1 MRRRLTLGSLALM
14 TTLPLVAAQ
23 TEGADTET
31 GGSGLFLIAV
41 LAIVGVLVGLA
52 MVYAWRFQRCPSDKI
67 LVIYGITGSNAA
79 GGTRAAECIH
89 GGGKFVIP
97 LVQDY
102 AYLDLKPMTI
112 DIPLKNALSQQNIRV
127 DVPSTFTI
135 GISTTPEVMQNAAE
149 RLLGLS
155 LKDIED
161 MAREIIF
168 GQLRLTIATLTI
180 EQINQDRDEFNAL
193 IAMNVEP
200 ELNKVGLYLINVNI
214 ADIYD
219 EADYIKSIGMKAAAE
234 AIATA
239 KVDVAN
245 AERDGDIGESDAV
258 RERTIR
264 VAENEAQAEKGRKAA
279 EADQRIFVQEQE
291 AVAVSGENESRARIA
306 ETNANLAEAE
316 ATARQRS
323 EVAQRLADVK
333 IQQAQ
338 FDLETERLRA
348 EEIAR
353 EEIAK
358 QQIVIASEAEAER
371 QRQIARGEADAI
383 LAKYNAEAEGTE
395 AVLAAKARGYE
406 ALVQAANGDARSAAT
421 LLMVEKLESIVA
433 QQAKAISNLKIDKI
447 TVWDSAGGSNE
458 GSSTS
463 NFVSSLYQSLPP
475 FHDVARMAGIDLPD
489 YLGSMAEETK
499 TE

>member
-1 MRRRLTLGSLALM
+1 MPSPNRTSELR
-14 TTLPLVAAQ
+14 
-23 TEGADTET
+23 TEHLHD
-31 GGSGLFLIAV
+31 
-41 LAIVGVLVGLA
+41 
-52 MVYAWRFQRCPSDKI
+52 
-67 LVIYGITGSNAA
+67 
-79 GGTRAAECIH
+79 
-89 GGGKFVIP
+89 
-97 LVQDY
+97 
-102 AYLDLKPMTI
+102 
-112 DIPLKNALSQQNIRV
+112 
-127 DVPSTFTI
+127 

-168 GQLRLTIATLTI
+168 GQLGLTIATLTI
-180 EQINQDRDEFNAL
+180 EQIDQDRDEFNAL

-214 ADIYD
+214 TDIYD
-219 EADYIKSIGMKAAAE
+219 EADYIKSIGMKGAPE

-279 EADQRIFVQEQE
+279 EADPERIFVREQE

-333 IQQAQ
+333 KIQQAQ

-358 QQIVIASEAEAER
+358 QQIVIASDFKAER

-447 TVWDSAGGSNE
+447 TSG
-458 GSSTS
+458 TP
-463 NFVSSLYQSLPP
+463 L
-475 FHDVARMAGIDLPD
+475 VARMRGPRPRTSSRASTRASSLP
-489 YLGSMAEETK
+489 
-499 TE
+499 

>member
-1 MRRRLTLGSLALM
+1 MK
-14 TTLPLVAAQ
+14 
-23 TEGADTET
+23 GA
-31 GGSGLFLIAV
+31 V
-41 LAIVGVLVGLA
+41 
-52 MVYAWRFQRCPSDKI
+52 
-67 LVIYGITGSNAA
+67 
-79 GGTRAAECIH
+79 
-89 GGGKFVIP
+89 
-97 LVQDY
+97 
-102 AYLDLKPMTI
+102 
-112 DIPLKNALSQQNIRV
+112 
-127 DVPSTFTI
+127 
-135 GISTTPEVMQNAAE
+135 
-149 RLLGLS
+149 
-155 LKDIED
+155 
-161 MAREIIF
+161 
-168 GQLRLTIATLTI
+168 
-180 EQINQDRDEFNAL
+180 
-193 IAMNVEP
+193 
-200 ELNKVGLYLINVNI
+200 
-214 ADIYD
+214 
-219 EADYIKSIGMKAAAE
+219 E

-433 QQAKAISNLKIDKI
+433 QQAKATSP
-447 TVWDSAGGSNE
+447 TSR
-458 GSSTS
+458 STR
-463 NFVSSLYQSLPP
+463 SLCGTPL
-475 FHDVARMAGIDLPD
+475 VARMRGPRPRTSSRASTRASLP
-489 YLGSMAEETK
+489 SMTSPAWQESTSRTTSARWLRRPRPSETVRHR
-499 TE
+499 